1 MRSTTIV
8 RSAAATLLVLLMA
21 APARAIP
28 AFARKY
34 QFSCSTCHAPVP
46 KLKAFGEAFAAR
58 GFRLEDPS
66 QEPTR
71 AVIDTGDP
79 TLRLLREFPFAVRI
93 DGFASW
99 KPDAPAET
107 DVEWPWSLKFLSG
120 APISDSI
127 SYYFYGILEKGGNL
141 ALEDAFLQFS
151 APLKLPLDLVVGQ
164 FQVSDP
170 LFKRE
175 LRLERYDYEIYKTR
189 VGRAV
194 VDLTYDRGLMV
205 MSTLPGGLETV
216 VQIVNGHGFQPAD
229 EEDNFDGDVLKNFG
243 LRVAHALGGQGRVG
257 VYGYWGKQKGDA
269 ADNRTW
275 YFGPDLSVDL
285 GERWQFNAQ
294 YLERRDDNP
303 WFLDTHGSDVE
314 TRGGFAEL
322 HFYPLG
328 RDGRWV
334 LSGLYNNVDSDDPE
348 AQSESISITANR
360 LLARNIR
367 LVLEAGRE
375 IERKAGRLTV
385 GFVAA
390 F

>member
-1 MRSTTIV
+1 MRPTAIV
-8 RSAAATLLVLLMA
+8 RPAATALLVLLMA
-21 APARAIP
+21 APAHAIP

-46 KLKAFGEAFAAR
+46 RLKAFGEAFAAR

-79 TLRLLREFPFAVRI
+79 TLRLLREFPFAARI

-99 KPDAPAET
+99 KPDATAEA
-107 DVEWPWSLKFLSG
+107 DVEWPWTLKFLSG

-141 ALEDAFLQFS
+141 ALEDAFLQFN
-151 APLKLPLDLVVGQ
+151 APLKMPLDLIVGQ

-175 LRLERYDYEIYKTR
+175 LRLERFDYQIYKTR
-189 VGRAV
+189 IGRAA
-194 VDLTYDRGLMV
+194 VDLTYDRGVMV
-205 MSTLPGGLETV
+205 MATLPGGLETV
-216 VQIVNGHGFQPAD
+216 LQVVNGHGFEPAD

-243 LRVAHALGGQGRVG
+243 LRVAHALGDRGRVG
-257 VYGYWGKQKGDA
+257 AYGYWGKQRGET

-285 GERWQFNAQ
+285 GEQWQLNAQ

-303 WFLDTHGSDVE
+303 WFVEAQGSDVQ

-334 LSGLYNNVDSDDPE
+334 LSGLYNKVASDEPE
-348 AQSESISITANR
+348 ARWESVSITGNR

-367 LVLEAGRE
+367 LMLEAGRE
-375 IERKAGRLTV
+375 IERKAGRLTI
-385 GFVAA
+385 GFIAA